1 MSDTAERSTPRE
13 IDRVIIRFAGDS
25 GDGMQLTG
33 DRFTSASA
41 VFGNDLATLPEF
53 PAEIRAPA
61 GTLAGV
67 SAFQVHIS
75 DHEIT
80 TPGDAP
86 NVLVAMN
93 PAALKAELPAAR
105 VGRHAHR
112 QHRHL
117 RRAQP
122 QEGRLRRPTRSRT
135 ARSRATP
142 STRSR

>member
-1 MSDTAERSTPRE
+1 
-13 IDRVIIRFAGDS
+13 
-25 GDGMQLTG
+25 MQLTG

-41 VFGNDLATLPEF
+41 LWGNDLATLPDF

-80 TPGDAP
+80 TPGDSP

-93 PAALKAELPAAR
+93 PAALKAELGSIEPGGTVILNIDAFNERNLAKAGYDADPR
-105 VGRHAHR
+105 EDETLKGHTVY
-112 QHRHL
+112 
-117 RRAQP
+117 
-122 QEGRLRRPTRSRT
+122 
-135 ARSRATP
+135 
-142 STRSR
+142 